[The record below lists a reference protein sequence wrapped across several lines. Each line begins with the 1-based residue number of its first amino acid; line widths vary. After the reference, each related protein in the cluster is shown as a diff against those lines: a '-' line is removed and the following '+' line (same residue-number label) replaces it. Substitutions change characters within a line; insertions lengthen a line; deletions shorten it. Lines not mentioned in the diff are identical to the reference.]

1 MAKLTQKALI
11 NEFETMLSEMPFS
24 KITVSALITR
34 CGVSSNTFYY
44 HFRDIYDLLDA
55 WLEVKK
61 TAFLQDCDPTQH
73 WEAHLKDFFATL
85 KAHQKTIRHLF
96 NDLSRDRL
104 ERYVFESSKPCFYD
118 YIQSVCTGNAVDER
132 TLQGL
137 ADCCCYSF
145 FGLMLEFLWSNMCLD
160 VDAAIDRLH
169 TIFDA
174 MLINVTTPQ

>member
-1 MAKLTQKALI
+1 MAVHTKEIIIQALLELL
-11 NEFETMLSEMPFS
+11 NERHLFR
-24 KITVSALITR
+24 ITVKDIVER
-34 CGVSSNTFYY
+34 CKVNRNTFYY

-118 YIQSVCTGNAVDER
+118 YIQSVCADNAVDER

-145 FGLMLEFLWSNMCLD
+145 FGLMLEFLWSNMLLD